1 VEGLGHQGYVVVL
14 VSDRRTTRLVETSQ
28 KMEIHP
34 RTKGRVDLF
43 FCPVYKRIKLE
54 RKINFIK
61 FVGIKIIVLSLIIHS
76 HQNKIKMKDEQL
88 EKLQNQVN
96 ELGSREVSRKLVNLR
111 IHRILGIDMMDLP
124 DTYELCNVV
133 DELQELLD
141 SKDYTIENIRSV
153 LDTIDFEFIENM
165 VLG

>member
-1 VEGLGHQGYVVVL
+1 
-14 VSDRRTTRLVETSQ
+14 
-28 KMEIHP
+28 M
-34 RTKGRVDLF
+34 
-43 FCPVYKRIKLE
+43 
-54 RKINFIK
+54 
-61 FVGIKIIVLSLIIHS
+61 LSLIIHS

-96 ELGSREVSRKLVNLR
+96 EFGSREVSRKLVNSR
-111 IHRILGIDMMDLP
+111 IYRVIGIDMMDLP
-124 DTYELCNVV
+124 DTSELCDVV

>member
-1 VEGLGHQGYVVVL
+1 LRNSSGIHKRKTTPKGVVFLCVQ
-14 VSDRRTTRLVETSQ
+14 VTVQE
-28 KMEIHP
+28 
-34 RTKGRVDLF
+34 
-43 FCPVYKRIKLE
+43 PVQDGIKLE

-61 FVGIKIIVLSLIIHS
+61 FVGIKIIVLSLGIHS
-76 HQNKIKMKDEQL
+76 HQNKIKMKNEQL

-96 ELGSREVSRKLVNLR
+96 ELGSREVSRKLVNSR
-111 IHRILGIDMMDLP
+111 IYRVIGLDMMDLP

-133 DELQELLD
+133 DELEELLN
-141 SKDYTIENIRSV
+141 SKDYTIEDIRSV